1 MYKPKSFFE
10 SLKELLFSIC
20 TTSWTACFGS
30 SIVCSFLI
38 RDWKKSAYDL
48 VLQVTLH
55 LFSKYSFLFL
65 KGEDVLERSSELI
78 HSGDVIKTSNGSSQ
92 SCSMFLFD
100 HQLVY
105 CKKVIFSSEYWN
117 SLSPLSIEAAVT
129 GTLTRMEIDL
139 PVMRIFFCLKV
150 FLSKVKVANNSL

>member
-1 MYKPKSFFE
+1 MYKPKSFVE

-20 TTSWTACFGS
+20 NTSCTACFGS

-38 RDWKKSAYDL
+38 HDWKKSAYDL

-105 CKKVIFSSEYWN
+105 CKKVIVSSEYWN
-117 SLSPLSIEAAVT
+117 RTYLSPLSIEAAVP

-139 PVMRIFFCLKV
+139 PLMSIFFCLKV
-150 FLSKVKVANNSL
+150 FLS